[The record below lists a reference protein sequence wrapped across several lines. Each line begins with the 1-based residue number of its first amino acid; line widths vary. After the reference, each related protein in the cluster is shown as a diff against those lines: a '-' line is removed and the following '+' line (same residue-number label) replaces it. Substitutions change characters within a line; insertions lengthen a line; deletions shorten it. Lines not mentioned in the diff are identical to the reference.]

1 MSAKLD
7 QKLIEHMATDQRDFG
22 YIKETMT
29 RIEASQT
36 KAETNHWAHVQA
48 STGAMQEDLKSFR
61 EDLKSFREDFQEM
74 VVLFTEHKSDLVW
87 LKRFFWLVASSSVA
101 GLATSVL
108 QLVLKD
114 KN

>member
-1 MSAKLD
+1 MSEKLD
-7 QKLIEHMATDQRDFG
+7 RKLIEHMATDERDFG
-22 YIKETMT
+22 YIKDTMT

-48 STGAMQEDLKSFR
+48 STGAMQ

>member
-1 MSAKLD
+1 MSEKLD
-7 QKLIEHMATDQRDFG
+7 RKLIEHMATDERDFG

-29 RIEASQT
+29 RIEASQK
-36 KAETNHWAHVQA
+36 KAEENHWSHVQA
-48 STGAMQEDLKSFR
+48 STGAIQEELKTFR
-61 EDLKSFREDFQEM
+61 KDFQDLI
-74 VVLFTEHKSDLVW
+74 VLFTEHRSDLVW
-87 LKRFFWLVASSSVA
+87 LKRFLWLVASSSVA

>member
-7 QKLIEHMATDQRDFG
+7 QKLIEHMATDERDFG
-22 YIKETMT
+22 YMSQTMT
-29 RIEASQT
+29 RIEASQK
-36 KAETNHWAHVQA
+36 KAEENHWAHVQA
-48 STGAMQEDLKSFR
+48 STGAIQEDLKSFR
-61 EDLKSFREDFQEM
+61 KDFQEL
-74 VVLFTEHKSDLVW
+74 VTIFAEHKTDLGW
-87 LKRFFWLVASSSVA
+87 LKRFFWLVATSSVA